1 MVGFM
6 EGKMKRKDLE
16 EVFDEFSEFSLSSP
30 ARKIRRLDAELPPII
45 EGEDLA
51 VPLDIEQQPQL
62 TKEEASV
69 PAMVIG
75 SGPAVE
81 DGPPTLPTLP
91 SNEERA
97 LVLYKPVEGQ
107 LLFGPGGSNVSF
119 RVSSDFL
126 HGLKSQVFHRRGN
139 HMLDEE
145 PGEGSNNCLAVVPW
159 VGREAATNWIHG
171 TELRRE
177 VAVEEP
183 MEAEEA
189 ESASMEVEGGERE
202 QNPDNRMSEGSGDGG
217 FNSQWQQQQQQ
228 HCMNPQFGP
237 NPTAAATPVMWSW

>member
-1 MVGFM
+1 
-6 EGKMKRKDLE
+6 MKRKDLE

-45 EGEDLA
+45 EEEDLA

-62 TKEEASV
+62 MKEEASV

-75 SGPAVE
+75 SGPVVE

-126 HGLKSQVFHRRGN
+126 YGLKSQVFHRR
-139 HMLDEE
+139 ET
-145 PGEGSNNCLAVVPW
+145 SCW
-159 VGREAATNWIHG
+159 
-171 TELRRE
+171 RRNQ
-177 VAVEEP
+177 VKGAI
-183 MEAEEA
+183 
-189 ESASMEVEGGERE
+189 
-202 QNPDNRMSEGSGDGG
+202 
-217 FNSQWQQQQQQ
+217 
-228 HCMNPQFGP
+228 
-237 NPTAAATPVMWSW
+237 TA